1 MQVGASP
8 YQPQP
13 INYASYLSS
22 PNYAGDPGT
31 YSPGATSQQGFY
43 ASIYMTM
50 MQTSVQLQAGFSQFM
65 GQANSYQGF
74 LPQPSQGYGTRL
86 QRLDSD
92 IAEIV
97 LLYFA
102 DMDYTV
108 LPVHDSFLAHN
119 GFETELNKVMA
130 LAYRK
135 KMGFAIS
142 VSLKQV
148 KAADRCSEESY
159 DFGEPTTSD

>member
-74 LPQPSQGYGTRL
+74 LPQPSQGYGTPAPSYNTGSSYGGGGGGGYATP
-86 QRLDSD
+86 QTYS
-92 IAEIV
+92 APTSYATPAPYV
-97 LLYFA
+97 A
-102 DMDYTV
+102 
-108 LPVHDSFLAHN
+108 PKPAP
-119 GFETELNKVMA
+119 A
-130 LAYRK
+130 PAPAPAPPAK
-135 KMGFAIS
+135 KGGYA
-142 VSLKQV
+142 
-148 KAADRCSEESY
+148 
-159 DFGEPTTSD
+159 